1 MSGER
6 TEKPTGKRL
15 SEARS
20 RGQVARSPEVNSTL
34 VLLGSFAT
42 LAIAA
47 PAMWTT
53 LSETFH
59 DTIVRTANPDLTTT
73 TVPGLMNGWMHTV
86 AGLLLP
92 LFAVAAVAGVTAN
105 VIQNKP
111 GLMLSG
117 IKPDFKK
124 LSPVPGLKRMV
135 GPEALIELGKTLF
148 KVAVV
153 GTVGFLVIWP
163 ELPTLMHM
171 DQMSTGEMA
180 TYAGGLIS
188 RLVFAI
194 ILILVP
200 LAAADLMLSKRRH
213 IKSLMM
219 SKQEVKEEARQQDIA
234 PEVKAA
240 IKRRARDMARKRML
254 GDVPTADV
262 IVTNPTHY
270 AVALRYGK
278 DVAAPRV
285 VAKGADLLALRIREI
300 AEEHEI
306 TIVENPPLARA
317 LYRQVEVGQDIP
329 AEYFGAVA
337 EVLAFVYRTSRR
349 ALSWA

>member
-47 PAMWTT
+47 PAMWST
-53 LSETFH
+53 LKSTFH
-59 DTIVRTANPDLTTT
+59 DTIVRTANPEISTT
-73 TVPGLMNGWMHTV
+73 TVPGLMDGWMQTV
-86 AGLLLP
+86 ASLLLP

-111 GLMLSG
+111 GLILSG

-135 GPEALIELGKTLF
+135 GPEALIELAKTLF
-148 KVAVV
+148 KVVVV
-153 GTVGFLVIWP
+153 GAVGFLVIWP

-171 DQMSTGEMA
+171 NEMSTGEMA
-180 TYAGGLIS
+180 SYTGGLIS

-200 LAAADLMLSKRRH
+200 LAVADLMLSRKRH
-213 IKSLMM
+213 TKSLMM

-234 PEVKAA
+234 PEIKAA
-240 IKRRARDMARKRML
+240 IKRRARDMAR
-254 GDVPTADV
+254 TAHARRRPHRRRDRHQ
-262 IVTNPTHY
+262 PD
-270 AVALRYGK
+270 ALRGRAPLRQGLLGSARRREGRRPARAAHPR
-278 DVAAPRV
+278 DRGGARHLRSSRTRRWPAPCTARSTSGRRSRPTTSAPSPRSSPSSTAPR
-285 VAKGADLLALRIREI
+285 A
-300 AEEHEI
+300 
-306 TIVENPPLARA
+306 AR
-317 LYRQVEVGQDIP
+317 
-329 AEYFGAVA
+329 
-337 EVLAFVYRTSRR
+337 
-349 ALSWA
+349 